1 MSPRVVLRRAL
12 ACLVGLAAAPTA
24 RASSDAAADA
34 DAWRLDFSEQGPH
47 DVSVARVAILRA
59 PPANPTDGGVP
70 TTGGEPGEVAV
81 YFPTSPTRTAR
92 ERGGEKL
99 ACVLFAHP
107 THGYRFEVRPAHWF
121 PYDRVGGVNADP

>member
-1 MSPRVVLRRAL
+1 
-12 ACLVGLAAAPTA
+12 
-24 RASSDAAADA
+24 
-34 DAWRLDFSEQGPH
+34 
-47 DVSVARVAILRA
+47 
-59 PPANPTDGGVP
+59 
-70 TTGGEPGEVAV
+70 V